1 MKPAGRGRE
10 NETTSTHCFQ
20 RTAVARIHETTL
32 RTSEEGRRI
41 TGVKGTMIGGE
52 GTGMSIHQA
61 NAI

>member
-10 NETTSTHCFQ
+10 NETNSTHCFQ
-20 RTAVARIHETTL
+20 RTAVARIHET
-32 RTSEEGRRI
+32 SEEGRRI
-41 TGVKGTMIGGE
+41 TGVKGAMIGGE